1 MAENP
6 QQKDLRVYLDAE
18 VHMRLKILC
27 VKNNRSMSSVVA
39 ELVEQWVEEAE
50 EAEEKQKRLSRKG
63 KDNQ

>member
-27 VKNNRSMSSVVA
+27 VKNNHSMSSVVA

-50 EAEEKQKRLSRKG
+50 EAEEKQKRPLKRRK
-63 KDNQ
+63 DDE

>member
-1 MAENP
+1 MAEKP

-50 EAEEKQKRLSRKG
+50 ETEEKQKRLPRKG
-63 KDNQ
+63 KDE